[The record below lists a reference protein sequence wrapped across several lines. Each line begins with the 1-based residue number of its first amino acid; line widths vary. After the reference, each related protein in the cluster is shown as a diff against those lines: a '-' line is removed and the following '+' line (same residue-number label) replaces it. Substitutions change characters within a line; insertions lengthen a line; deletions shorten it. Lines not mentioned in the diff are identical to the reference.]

1 MNNVTFTKA
10 QDVINYLY
18 SLPKLHEKADLSYI
32 KKVLTF
38 LDNPQDKVKTVHVTG
53 TNGKGSTSYYLS
65 SLLQKAGQKTG
76 LFVSPYVFEFNERIQ
91 LNGRNIS
98 NQNLVKTANTIESAL
113 TKIRRENP
121 AFSLVTFEYE
131 VVMAFLYFAREKCD
145 YAVIEVGIG
154 GEHDKTNVI
163 IPEVSVITTVGLDHE
178 KIIGPTL
185 QDIAR
190 EKSGVIK
197 KNRPVII
204 GNVPKEVLPIIQQKA
219 QEESAPLI
227 QLGKDFKIIPNES
240 LILKTKSQKL
250 SFLPKPTVEGYDV
263 GIAVEAFSMLGLP
276 LSQNN
281 ISDAINR
288 TVVPGRYQ
296 VLQNNPLIVLD
307 GAHNIQ
313 AVQNLLCY
321 AHCEQKK
328 RQGQVRV
335 LIMMMK
341 DKDIEQVF
349 DLFHAT
355 DEVYLTTIDYPRAAK
370 KKDFPKWIQEKYQY
384 MSDWQAAYQ
393 NLKQKSQ
400 TNDILLVT
408 GSFYLV
414 GNILQMETKNVGSRY

>member
-1 MNNVTFTKA
+1 MTFTKA

-91 LNGRNIS
+91 LNGQNIS
-98 NQNLVKTANTIESAL
+98 NQNLVEIANQIELILA
-113 TKIRRENP
+113 KIRRENP

-219 QEESAPLI
+219 QKEHATIKL
-227 QLGKDFKIIPNES
+227 LGKDFKIS
-240 LILKTKSQKL
+240 LQENLTYQDQNKKI
-250 SFLPKPTVEGYDV
+250 SFLPRPLVEGYDV
-263 GIAVEAFSMLGLP
+263 GIAISAFSLLGVK
-276 LSQNN
+276 LSAAE
-281 ISDAINR
+281 IKEAINQ
-288 TVVPGRYQ
+288 TKIPGRYQ
-296 VLQNNPLIVLD
+296 IVQNNPLVILD

-313 AVQNLLCY
+313 AVQNLLNY
-321 AHCEQKK
+321 AHCEQKR
-328 RQGQVRV
+328 RQGQVRI

-341 DKDIEQVF
+341 DKDIAQVF
-349 DLFHAT
+349 DLFQAT

-370 KKDFPKWIQEKYQY
+370 KKDFPQWIQEKYQY

-414 GNILQMETKNVGSRY
+414 GNILQMETKNAGSRY

>member
-38 LDNPQDKVKTVHVTG
+38 LDNPQDKVKTIHVTG

-91 LNGRNIS
+91 LNGQNIS
-98 NQNLVKTANTIESAL
+98 DADLVKTANAIESAL
-113 TKIRRENP
+113 TKIRKTNNN
-121 AFSLVTFEYE
+121 FSLVTFEYE
-131 VVMAFLYFAREKCD
+131 VVMAFFYFARKKCD

-163 IPEVSVITTVGLDHE
+163 TPEVSIITTIGLDHE
-178 KIIGPTL
+178 QIIGPTL

-190 EKSGVIK
+190 EKSGIIK
-197 KNRPVII
+197 RNRPVVL
-204 GNVPKEVLPIIQQKA
+204 GNISKEVLPIIQQKA
-219 QEESAPLI
+219 QKEHATIKL
-227 QLGKDFKIIPNES
+227 LGKDFKIS
-240 LILKTKSQKL
+240 LQENLTYQDQNKKI
-250 SFLPKPTVEGYDV
+250 SFLPRPLVEGYDV
-263 GIAVEAFSMLGLP
+263 GIAISAVSLLGVK
-276 LSQNN
+276 LSAAE
-281 ISDAINR
+281 IKEAINQ
-288 TVVPGRYQ
+288 TKIPGRYQ
-296 VLQNNPLIVLD
+296 IVQNNPSVILD

-313 AVQNLLCY
+313 AMQNLLNF
-321 AHCEQKK
+321 AHFDQKK
-328 RQGQVRV
+328 KQGKVRV

-349 DLFHAT
+349 KLFKPE
-355 DEVYLTTIDYPRAAK
+355 DEVYITTIDYPRAAK
-370 KKDFPKWIQEKYQY
+370 KKDFPTWIQEKYQY
-384 MSDWQAAYQ
+384 QADWETSFRS
-393 NLKQKSQ
+393 LKQKSQ

-414 GNILQMETKNVGSRY
+414 GNILQMETKNAGSRS

>member
-1 MNNVTFTKA
+1 MTFTKA

-91 LNGRNIS
+91 LNGQNIS
-98 NQNLVKTANTIESAL
+98 DADLVKTANAIESAL
-113 TKIRRENP
+113 TKIRKTNNN
-121 AFSLVTFEYE
+121 FSLVTFEYE

-163 IPEVSVITTVGLDHE
+163 MPEVSVITTIGLDHE
-178 KIIGPTL
+178 QIIGPTL

-219 QEESAPLI
+219 QKEHATIKL
-227 QLGKDFKIIPNES
+227 LGKDFKIS
-240 LILKTKSQKL
+240 LQENLTYQDQNKKI
-250 SFLPKPTVEGYDV
+250 SFLPRPLVEGYDV
-263 GIAVEAFSMLGLP
+263 GIAISAVSLLGVK
-276 LSQNN
+276 LSAAE
-281 ISDAINR
+281 IKEAINQ
-288 TVVPGRYQ
+288 TKIPGRYQ
-296 VLQNNPLIVLD
+296 IVQNNPLVILD

-313 AVQNLLCY
+313 AVQNLLNY
-321 AHCEQKK
+321 AHCEQKR
-328 RQGQVRV
+328 RQGQVRI

-341 DKDIEQVF
+341 DKDIAQVF

-370 KKDFPKWIQEKYQY
+370 KKDFPQWIQEKYQY

-414 GNILQMETKNVGSRY
+414 GNILQMETKNAGSRY

>member
-1 MNNVTFTKA
+1 MTFTKA

-98 NQNLVKTANTIESAL
+98 NQNLVEIANQIELILA
-113 TKIRRENP
+113 KIRRENP

-163 IPEVSVITTVGLDHE
+163 MPEVSVITTVGLDHE

-219 QEESAPLI
+219 QKEHATIKL
-227 QLGKDFKIIPNES
+227 LGKDFKIS
-240 LILKTKSQKL
+240 LQEHLTYQDQNKKI
-250 SFLPKPTVEGYDV
+250 SFLPRPLVEGYDV
-263 GIAVEAFSMLGLP
+263 GIAISAVSLLGVK
-276 LSQNN
+276 LSAAE
-281 ISDAINR
+281 IKEAINQ
-288 TVVPGRYQ
+288 TKIPGRYQ
-296 VLQNNPLIVLD
+296 VLQNNPLVILD

-313 AVQNLLCY
+313 AVQNLLNY
-321 AHCEQKK
+321 AHCEQKR
-328 RQGQVRV
+328 RQGQVRI

-341 DKDIEQVF
+341 DKDIAQVF

-370 KKDFPKWIQEKYQY
+370 KKDFPQWIQEKYQY

-414 GNILQMETKNVGSRY
+414 GNILQMETKNAGSRY

>member
-1 MNNVTFTKA
+1 MTFTKA

-98 NQNLVKTANTIESAL
+98 NQNLVEIANQIELILA
-113 TKIRRENP
+113 KIRRENP

-219 QEESAPLI
+219 QKEHATIKL
-227 QLGKDFKIIPNES
+227 LGKDFKIS
-240 LILKTKSQKL
+240 LQENLTYQDQNKKI
-250 SFLPKPTVEGYDV
+250 SFLTRPLVEGYDV
-263 GIAVEAFSMLGLP
+263 GIAISAVSLLGVK
-276 LSQNN
+276 LSAAE
-281 ISDAINR
+281 IKEAINQ
-288 TVVPGRYQ
+288 TKIPGRYQ

-313 AVQNLLCY
+313 AVQNLLNY
-321 AHCEQKK
+321 AHCEQKR
-328 RQGQVRV
+328 RQGQVRI

-341 DKDIEQVF
+341 DKDIAQVF

-370 KKDFPKWIQEKYQY
+370 KKDFPQWIQEKYQY

-414 GNILQMETKNVGSRY
+414 GNILQMETKNAGSRY

>member
-98 NQNLVKTANTIESAL
+98 NQNLVEIANQIELILA
-113 TKIRRENP
+113 KIRRENP

-219 QEESAPLI
+219 QKEHATIKL
-227 QLGKDFKIIPNES
+227 LGKDFKIS
-240 LILKTKSQKL
+240 LQENLTYQDQNKKI
-250 SFLPKPTVEGYDV
+250 SFLPRPLVEGYDV
-263 GIAVEAFSMLGLP
+263 GIAISAVSLLGVK
-276 LSQNN
+276 LSAAE
-281 ISDAINR
+281 IKEAINQ
-288 TVVPGRYQ
+288 TKIPGRYQ

-313 AVQNLLCY
+313 AVQNLLNY
-321 AHCEQKK
+321 AHCEQKR
-328 RQGQVRV
+328 RQGQVRI

-341 DKDIEQVF
+341 DKDIAQVF

-370 KKDFPKWIQEKYQY
+370 KKDFPQWIQEKYQY

-414 GNILQMETKNVGSRY
+414 GNILQMETKNAGSRY

>member
-98 NQNLVKTANTIESAL
+98 NQNLVEIANQIELILA
-113 TKIRRENP
+113 KIRRENP

-219 QEESAPLI
+219 QKEHATIKL
-227 QLGKDFKIIPNES
+227 LGKDFKIS
-240 LILKTKSQKL
+240 LQENLTYQDQNKKI
-250 SFLPKPTVEGYDV
+250 SFLTRPLVEGYDV
-263 GIAVEAFSMLGLP
+263 GIAISAVSLLGVK
-276 LSQNN
+276 LSAAE
-281 ISDAINR
+281 IKEAINQ
-288 TVVPGRYQ
+288 TKIPGRYQ

-313 AVQNLLCY
+313 AVQNLLNY
-321 AHCEQKK
+321 AHCEQKR
-328 RQGQVRV
+328 RQGQVRI

-341 DKDIEQVF
+341 DKDIAQVF

-370 KKDFPKWIQEKYQY
+370 KKDFPQWIQEKYQY

-414 GNILQMETKNVGSRY
+414 GNILQMETKNAGSRY

>member
-1 MNNVTFTKA
+1 MTFTKA

-91 LNGRNIS
+91 LNGQNIS
-98 NQNLVKTANTIESAL
+98 NQNLVEIANQIELILA
-113 TKIRRENP
+113 KIRRENP

-219 QEESAPLI
+219 QKEHATIKL
-227 QLGKDFKIIPNES
+227 LGKDFKIS
-240 LILKTKSQKL
+240 LQENLTYQDQNKKI
-250 SFLPKPTVEGYDV
+250 SFLPRPLVEGYDV
-263 GIAVEAFSMLGLP
+263 GIAISAFSLLGVK
-276 LSQNN
+276 LSAAE
-281 ISDAINR
+281 IKEAINQ
-288 TVVPGRYQ
+288 TKIPGRYQ
-296 VLQNNPLIVLD
+296 IVQNNPLVILD

-313 AVQNLLCY
+313 AVQNLLNY
-321 AHCEQKK
+321 AHCEQKR
-328 RQGQVRV
+328 RQGQVRI

-341 DKDIEQVF
+341 DKDIAQVF

-370 KKDFPKWIQEKYQY
+370 KKDFPQWIQEKYKY

-414 GNILQMETKNVGSRY
+414 GNILQMETKNAGSRY

>member
-38 LDNPQDKVKTVHVTG
+38 LNNPQDKVKTIHVTG

-91 LNGRNIS
+91 LNGQNIS
-98 NQNLVKTANTIESAL
+98 DADLVKTANAIESAL
-113 TKIRRENP
+113 TKIRKTNNN
-121 AFSLVTFEYE
+121 FSLVTFEYE

-219 QEESAPLI
+219 QKEHATIKL
-227 QLGKDFKIIPNES
+227 LGKDFKIS
-240 LILKTKSQKL
+240 LQENLTYQDQNKKI
-250 SFLPKPTVEGYDV
+250 SFLPRPLVEGYDV
-263 GIAVEAFSMLGLP
+263 GIAISAVSLLGVK
-276 LSQNN
+276 LSAAE
-281 ISDAINR
+281 IKEAINQ
-288 TVVPGRYQ
+288 TKIPGRYQ
-296 VLQNNPLIVLD
+296 IVQNNPLVILD

-313 AVQNLLCY
+313 AVQNLLNY
-321 AHCEQKK
+321 AHCEQKR
-328 RQGQVRV
+328 RQGQVRI

-341 DKDIEQVF
+341 DKDIAQVF

-370 KKDFPKWIQEKYQY
+370 KKDFPQWIQEKYQY

-414 GNILQMETKNVGSRY
+414 GNILQMETKNAGSRY

>member
-91 LNGRNIS
+91 LNGQNIS
-98 NQNLVKTANTIESAL
+98 NQNLVEIANQIELILA
-113 TKIRRENP
+113 KIRRENP

-219 QEESAPLI
+219 QKEHATIKL
-227 QLGKDFKIIPNES
+227 LGKDFKIS
-240 LILKTKSQKL
+240 LQENLTYQDQNKKI
-250 SFLPKPTVEGYDV
+250 SFLPRPLVEGYDV
-263 GIAVEAFSMLGLP
+263 GIAISAFSLLGVK
-276 LSQNN
+276 LSAAE
-281 ISDAINR
+281 IKEAINQ
-288 TVVPGRYQ
+288 TKIPGRYQ
-296 VLQNNPLIVLD
+296 IVQNNPLVILD

-313 AVQNLLCY
+313 AVQNLLNY
-321 AHCEQKK
+321 AHCEQKR
-328 RQGQVRV
+328 RQGQVRI

-341 DKDIEQVF
+341 DKDIAQVF

-370 KKDFPKWIQEKYQY
+370 KKDFPQWIQEKYKY

-414 GNILQMETKNVGSRY
+414 GNILQMETKNAGSRY

>member
-98 NQNLVKTANTIESAL
+98 NQNLVEIANQIELILA
-113 TKIRRENP
+113 KIRRENP

-219 QEESAPLI
+219 QKEHATIKL
-227 QLGKDFKIIPNES
+227 LGKDFKIS
-240 LILKTKSQKL
+240 LQENLTYQDQNKKI
-250 SFLPKPTVEGYDV
+250 SFLPRPLVEGYDV
-263 GIAVEAFSMLGLP
+263 GIAISAFSLLGVK
-276 LSQNN
+276 LSAAE
-281 ISDAINR
+281 IKEAINQ
-288 TVVPGRYQ
+288 TKIPGRYQ
-296 VLQNNPLIVLD
+296 IVQNNPLVILD

-313 AVQNLLCY
+313 AVQNLLNY
-321 AHCEQKK
+321 AHCEQKR
-328 RQGQVRV
+328 RQGQVRI

-341 DKDIEQVF
+341 DKDIAQVF
-349 DLFHAT
+349 DLFQAT

-370 KKDFPKWIQEKYQY
+370 KKDFPQWIQEKYQY

-414 GNILQMETKNVGSRY
+414 GNILQMETKNAGSRY

>member
-1 MNNVTFTKA
+1 MTFTKA

-53 TNGKGSTSYYLS
+53 TNGKGSTSYCLS

-98 NQNLVKTANTIESAL
+98 NQNLVEIANQIELILA
-113 TKIRRENP
+113 KIRRENP

-163 IPEVSVITTVGLDHE
+163 MPEVSVITTVGLDHE

-227 QLGKDFKIIPNES
+227 QLGKDFKIS
-240 LILKTKSQKL
+240 LQENLTYQDQNKKI
-250 SFLPKPTVEGYDV
+250 SFLPRPLVEGYDV
-263 GIAVEAFSMLGLP
+263 GIAISAVSLLGVK
-276 LSQNN
+276 LSAAE
-281 ISDAINR
+281 IKEAINQ
-288 TVVPGRYQ
+288 TKIPGRYQ
-296 VLQNNPLIVLD
+296 VLQNNPLVILD

-313 AVQNLLCY
+313 AVQNLLNY
-321 AHCEQKK
+321 AHCEQKR
-328 RQGQVRV
+328 RQGQVRI

-341 DKDIEQVF
+341 DKDIAQVF

-370 KKDFPKWIQEKYQY
+370 KKDFPQWIQEKYQY
-384 MSDWQAAYQ
+384 MSDWPAAYQ

-414 GNILQMETKNVGSRY
+414 GNILQMETKNAGSRY

>member
-98 NQNLVKTANTIESAL
+98 NQNLVEIANQIELILA
-113 TKIRRENP
+113 KIRRENP

-163 IPEVSVITTVGLDHE
+163 MPEVSVITTVGLDHE

-219 QEESAPLI
+219 QKEHATIKL
-227 QLGKDFKIIPNES
+227 LGKDFKIS
-240 LILKTKSQKL
+240 LQEHLTYQDQNKKI
-250 SFLPKPTVEGYDV
+250 SFLPRPLVEGYDV
-263 GIAVEAFSMLGLP
+263 GIAISAVSLLGVK
-276 LSQNN
+276 LSAAE
-281 ISDAINR
+281 IKEAINQ
-288 TVVPGRYQ
+288 TKIPGRYQ
-296 VLQNNPLIVLD
+296 VLQNNPLVILD

-313 AVQNLLCY
+313 AVQNLLNY
-321 AHCEQKK
+321 AHCEQKR
-328 RQGQVRV
+328 RQGQVRI

-341 DKDIEQVF
+341 DKDIAQVF

-370 KKDFPKWIQEKYQY
+370 KKDFPQWIQEKYQY

-414 GNILQMETKNVGSRY
+414 GNILQMETKNAGSRY

>member
-1 MNNVTFTKA
+1 MTFTKA

-98 NQNLVKTANTIESAL
+98 DADLVKTVNAIESAL
-113 TKIRRENP
+113 TKIRKTNNN
-121 AFSLVTFEYE
+121 FSLVTFEYE

-163 IPEVSVITTVGLDHE
+163 VPEVSVITTIGLDHE
-178 KIIGPTL
+178 QIIGPTL

-219 QEESAPLI
+219 QKEHATIKL
-227 QLGKDFKIIPNES
+227 LGKDFKIS
-240 LILKTKSQKL
+240 LQENLTYQDQNKKI
-250 SFLPKPTVEGYDV
+250 SFLPRPLVEGYDV
-263 GIAVEAFSMLGLP
+263 GIAISAVSLLGVK
-276 LSQNN
+276 LSAAE
-281 ISDAINR
+281 IKEAINQ
-288 TVVPGRYQ
+288 TKIPGRYQ
-296 VLQNNPLIVLD
+296 IVQNNPLVILD

-313 AVQNLLCY
+313 AVQNLLNY
-321 AHCEQKK
+321 AHCEQKR
-328 RQGQVRV
+328 RQGQVRI

-341 DKDIEQVF
+341 DKDIAQVF

-355 DEVYLTTIDYPRAAK
+355 DEVYLTTINYPRAAK
-370 KKDFPKWIQEKYQY
+370 KKDFSQWIQEKYQY

-414 GNILQMETKNVGSRY
+414 GNILQMETKNAGSRY

>member
-1 MNNVTFTKA
+1 MTFTKA

-91 LNGRNIS
+91 LNGQNIS
-98 NQNLVKTANTIESAL
+98 NQNLVEIANQIELILA
-113 TKIRRENP
+113 KIRRENP

-219 QEESAPLI
+219 QKEHATIKL
-227 QLGKDFKIIPNES
+227 LGKDFKIS
-240 LILKTKSQKL
+240 LQENLTYQDQNKKI
-250 SFLPKPTVEGYDV
+250 SFLPRPLVEGYDV
-263 GIAVEAFSMLGLP
+263 GIAISAFSLLGVK
-276 LSQNN
+276 LSAAE
-281 ISDAINR
+281 IKEAINQ
-288 TVVPGRYQ
+288 TKIPGRYQ
-296 VLQNNPLIVLD
+296 IVQNNPLVILD

-313 AVQNLLCY
+313 AVQNLLNY
-321 AHCEQKK
+321 AHCEQKR
-328 RQGQVRV
+328 RQGQVRI

-341 DKDIEQVF
+341 DKDIAQVF

-370 KKDFPKWIQEKYQY
+370 KKDFPQWIQEKYKY
-384 MSDWQAAYQ
+384 MSYWQAAYQ

-414 GNILQMETKNVGSRY
+414 GNILQMETKNAGSRY

>member
-1 MNNVTFTKA
+1 MTFTKA

-98 NQNLVKTANTIESAL
+98 DADLVKTANIIESAL
-113 TKIRRENP
+113 TKIRKTNNN
-121 AFSLVTFEYE
+121 FSLVTFEYE

-163 IPEVSVITTVGLDHE
+163 VPEVSVITTIGLDHE
-178 KIIGPTL
+178 QIIGPTL

-219 QEESAPLI
+219 QKEHATIKL
-227 QLGKDFKIIPNES
+227 LGKDFKIS
-240 LILKTKSQKL
+240 LQENLTYQDQNKKI
-250 SFLPKPTVEGYDV
+250 SFLPRPLVEGYDV
-263 GIAVEAFSMLGLP
+263 GIAISAVSLLGVK
-276 LSQNN
+276 LSAAE
-281 ISDAINR
+281 IKEAINQ
-288 TVVPGRYQ
+288 TKIPGRYQ
-296 VLQNNPLIVLD
+296 IVQNNPLVILD

-313 AVQNLLCY
+313 AVQNLLNY
-321 AHCEQKK
+321 AHCEQKR
-328 RQGQVRV
+328 RQGQVRI

-341 DKDIEQVF
+341 DKDIAQVF

-370 KKDFPKWIQEKYQY
+370 KKDFPQWIQEKYQY

-414 GNILQMETKNVGSRY
+414 GNILQMETKNAGSRY

>member
-1 MNNVTFTKA
+1 MTFTKA

-98 NQNLVKTANTIESAL
+98 DADLVKTVNAIESAL
-113 TKIRRENP
+113 TKIRKTNNN
-121 AFSLVTFEYE
+121 FSLVTFEYE

-163 IPEVSVITTVGLDHE
+163 VPEVSVITTIGLDHE
-178 KIIGPTL
+178 QIIGPTL

-219 QEESAPLI
+219 QKEHATIKL
-227 QLGKDFKIIPNES
+227 LGKDFKIS
-240 LILKTKSQKL
+240 LQENLTYQDQNKKI
-250 SFLPKPTVEGYDV
+250 SFLPRPLVEGYDV
-263 GIAVEAFSMLGLP
+263 GIAISAVSLLGVK
-276 LSQNN
+276 LSAAE
-281 ISDAINR
+281 IKEAINQ
-288 TVVPGRYQ
+288 TKIPGRYQ
-296 VLQNNPLIVLD
+296 IVQNNPLVILD

-313 AVQNLLCY
+313 AVQNLLNY
-321 AHCEQKK
+321 AHCEQKR
-328 RQGQVRV
+328 RQGQVRI

-341 DKDIEQVF
+341 DKDIAQVF

-355 DEVYLTTIDYPRAAK
+355 DEVYLTTINYPRAAK
-370 KKDFPKWIQEKYQY
+370 KKDFPQWIQEKYQY

-414 GNILQMETKNVGSRY
+414 GNILQMETKNAGSRY

>member
-1 MNNVTFTKA
+1 MTFTKA

-38 LDNPQDKVKTVHVTG
+38 LNNPQDKVKTIHVTG

-91 LNGRNIS
+91 LNGQNIS
-98 NQNLVKTANTIESAL
+98 DADIVKTANAIESAL
-113 TKIRRENP
+113 TKIRKTNNN
-121 AFSLVTFEYE
+121 FSLVTFEYE
-131 VVMAFLYFAREKCD
+131 VVMAFLYFARKKCD

-163 IPEVSVITTVGLDHE
+163 TSEVSVITTIGLDHE
-178 KIIGPTL
+178 QIIGPTL

-190 EKSGVIK
+190 EKSGIIK
-197 KNRPVII
+197 RNRPVVL
-204 GNVPKEVLPIIQQKA
+204 GNISEEVLPIIQQKA
-219 QEESAPLI
+219 QKEHATIKL
-227 QLGKDFKIIPNES
+227 LGKDFKIS
-240 LILKTKSQKL
+240 LQENLTYQDQDKKI
-250 SFLPKPTVEGYDV
+250 SFLPRPLVEGYDV
-263 GIAVEAFSMLGLP
+263 GIAISAVSLLGLK
-276 LSQNN
+276 LSAAE
-281 ISDAINR
+281 IKEAINQ
-288 TVVPGRYQ
+288 TKIPGRYQ
-296 VLQNNPLIVLD
+296 VLQNNPLVILD

-313 AVQNLLCY
+313 AVQNLLNY
-321 AHCEQKK
+321 AHCEQKR
-328 RQGQVRV
+328 RQGQVRI

-341 DKDIEQVF
+341 DKDIAQVF

-384 MSDWQAAYQ
+384 MSDWQAAYE

-414 GNILQMETKNVGSRY
+414 GNILQMETKNAGSWY

>member
-98 NQNLVKTANTIESAL
+98 NQNLVEIANQIELILA
-113 TKIRRENP
+113 KIRRENP

-163 IPEVSVITTVGLDHE
+163 MPEVSVITTIGLDHE
-178 KIIGPTL
+178 QIIGPTL

-227 QLGKDFKIIPNES
+227 QLGKDFKIS
-240 LILKTKSQKL
+240 LQENLTYQDQNKKI
-250 SFLPKPTVEGYDV
+250 SFLPRPLVEGYDV
-263 GIAVEAFSMLGLP
+263 GIAISAVSLLGVK
-276 LSQNN
+276 LSAAE
-281 ISDAINR
+281 IKEAINQ
-288 TVVPGRYQ
+288 TKIPGRYQ
-296 VLQNNPLIVLD
+296 IVQNNPLVILD

-313 AVQNLLCY
+313 AVQNLLNY
-321 AHCEQKK
+321 AHCEQKR
-328 RQGQVRV
+328 RQGQVRI

-341 DKDIEQVF
+341 DKDIAQVF

-370 KKDFPKWIQEKYQY
+370 KKDFPQWIQEKYQY

-414 GNILQMETKNVGSRY
+414 GNILQMETKNAGSRY